1 MKTFI
6 NDDFMLH
13 NPTATILYHNYA
25 EQMPIFDYHCHLNP
39 QDILENRQFG
49 DLAELWLAGDHYKWR
64 LMRASGI
71 DEKYITGDADNYQKF
86 LKWAQTVPKC
96 IGNPI
101 YHWTHLEL
109 KRYFGVDELLS
120 PESAPA
126 IWQTCNEKLTQKDFY
141 TRGLIERFHVKIICT
156 TDDPT
161 DSLSAHKALY
171 EDKTFDVKVL
181 PTFRP
186 DKALHIENDGF
197 MEWIAKLAETS
208 NTTIDS
214 FGALKAALEKRA
226 NYFKSIGC
234 KVADQSFGSPDFS
247 FGTEYEAEAAFE
259 KALYGKSLTSRETG
273 VYQRQL
279 MLFLGRLYNKYGFV
293 MQLHFGVIRNTNSR
307 MFRSKG
313 PDTGFDSIGTG
324 TSADSLAALFDSL
337 EITGELPKTVV
348 YSLDE
353 NDNAKI
359 ASVIGCFQNGDCAGK
374 IQLGAAWWYNDHR
387 DGMLSQMK
395 TLGNIGLLG
404 SFIGMLTD
412 SRSFLSYTRHEYFRR
427 ILSNL
432 IGTWAENGEI
442 LLDVDFLGSMI
453 KDICYNNAV
462 RYFGIAD

>member
-6 NDDFMLH
+6 KDDFMLN
-13 NPTATILYHNYA
+13 NPTAAVLYHSFA

-64 LMRASGI
+64 LMRANGL

-86 LKWAQTVPKC
+86 LMWAQTVPKC

-109 KRYFGVDELLS
+109 KRYFGIDELLT

-126 IWQTCNEKLTQKDFY
+126 IWKACNEKLAQKDFY
-141 TRGLIERFHVKIICT
+141 TRGLIERFNVKTICT
-156 TDDPT
+156 TDDPA
-161 DSLSAHKALY
+161 DSLSAHKALK
-171 EDKTFDVKVL
+171 EDKSFDVKVL

-186 DKALHIENDGF
+186 DKAIHIENDGF
-197 MEWIAKLAETS
+197 IDWISKLASTS
-208 NTTIDS
+208 NTVIDCFDS
-214 FGALKAALEKRA
+214 LKVALEKRA
-226 NYFKSIGC
+226 EYFKSIGC
-234 KVADQSFGSPDFS
+234 KVADHSFGSPDFIV
-247 FGTEYEAEAAFE
+247 GTECEAEAAFAKTLE
-259 KALYGKSLTSRETG
+259 GKSLTLREIG
-273 VYQRQL
+273 VYQKQL
-279 MLFLGRLYNKYGFV
+279 TLFLGRLYNKYGFV
-293 MQLHFGVIRNTNSR
+293 MQLHFGVIRNINSR
-307 MFRSKG
+307 MYNLKG
-313 PDTGFDSIGTG
+313 ADIGCDSVGTG
-324 TSADSLAALFDSL
+324 ISADSLAALLDAL

-359 ASVIGCFQNGDCAGK
+359 ASVIGCFQNGYCAGK
-374 IQLGAAWWYNDHR
+374 IQLGAAWWFNDHR

-395 TLGNIGLLG
+395 ILGDIGLLS

-427 ILSNL
+427 ILCSL
-432 IGTWAENGEI
+432 IGEWAENGEI
-442 LLDVDFLGSMI
+442 PMNFELLGNLI

-462 RYFGIAD
+462 SYFGITD